1 MATGSRPSEQENGPA
16 RNHFATV
23 LTKLLKY
30 LFQIQDLGFAVNQ
43 GNNVDTEDTLQLRLG
58 IKII

>member
-1 MATGSRPSEQENGPA
+1 MTTGSRPSEQENSPA

-30 LFQIQDLGFAVNQ
+30 LFQIQDLGFAVNRA
-43 GNNVDTEDTLQLRLG
+43 TMLIPKTLCSWVWA
-58 IKII
+58 